1 MAQRF
6 VSPLILLATAFSCIQ
21 VASSFSPL
29 RGYVQQ
35 SRTRAVLPHSP
46 LLRHGSHRVAVR
58 PSGGEARMLTRL
70 RMQGEGRSV
79 GIDLGTTNSAVSAV
93 VDGRPVII
101 PNKFGK
107 PTTPS
112 VVAFRSKGSGSD
124 EVDILVGAEALQV
137 GEGENFKL
145 FSSIKRIIGR
155 SKKDALTAAADPAV
169 ADTFIEAEDGSVLL
183 PCAVLGRNI
192 DPAEFFMPVLGEK
205 VTRAVITVPAY
216 FNDRQREA
224 TEAAGLLAGLEKVKI
239 LREPEAAALAY
250 GLEKREDELIL
261 VFDLGGGT
269 FDVSVLEVGGGIIEV
284 IWTGGDS
291 FLGGDDFDKEIAS
304 SVLKAFSEQCEEE
317 GTQCPSLDVVKKDDK
332 TKLSTARVSTVEI
345 SDFIEGKDLKVNIT
359 SKMIES
365 MCKPLFD
372 RLAVPV
378 RQVAL
383 MSGIELQGEL
393 MDWNNAAKDV
403 TETVTAQVG
412 SDPLDY
418 KALKKQQSQDRKNA
432 KLIKKQKAEVQ
443 KVQKRVGGI
452 RLRKFPAGR
461 RLSEVILVGGGTKMP
476 SVTNLIRTMTGL
488 TAKKTID
495 PDEAVSLG
503 AAIQAG
509 MMDGLIQGF
518 EVLSPLQAALLRG
531 FARKRMQEEQGT
543 YKPLTGDPEDP
554 PEDEDWEDDE
564 WLEDEEIADFDE
576 TEDQA

>member
-1 MAQRF
+1 
-6 VSPLILLATAFSCIQ
+6 
-21 VASSFSPL
+21 
-29 RGYVQQ
+29 
-35 SRTRAVLPHSP
+35 
-46 LLRHGSHRVAVR
+46 
-58 PSGGEARMLTRL
+58 MLTRL

-192 DPAEFFMPVLGEK
+192 DPAEISSCILRRLLDDAQDFLGEK

-332 TKLSTARVSTVEI
+332 RMRKLLMSCREAKTKLSTARVSTVEI

-393 MDWNNAAKDV
+393 MDWNNAAKD
-403 TETVTAQVG
+403 AQVG